1 MKREDFKEIT
11 EEHIKVV
18 KKIVKDNGCSKIKCK
33 TCPFG
38 NQNTVNPI
46 DCRTIDTKKQFLN
59 LFDKTEEKSLNFYEK
74 LSAILYDKQVLFKQD
89 DGSYYNRQTED
100 NMSKKEVKEWLLA
113 EVGDLKKNNYE

>member
-11 EEHIKVV
+11 
-18 KKIVKDNGCSKIKCK
+18 
-33 TCPFG
+33 
-38 NQNTVNPI
+38 
-46 DCRTIDTKKQFLN
+46 KQ
-59 LFDKTEEKSLNFYEK
+59 KSLNFYEK

-113 EVGDLKKNNYE
+113 EVGDLKKNEQE